1 MFRVVLVEPYYAGN
15 IGSVARLCMNF
26 DIHELVL
33 VNPHESPLSEEA
45 LKWAVNAK
53 SVLERAKIYSSL
65 KKAIEDSAIVV
76 GTTAKPHEKRSR
88 RVPIT
93 PREFATLVKDYW
105 NSDEVVSILFG
116 REPSGL
122 TNEELDLTD
131 ITVTIPTSPRYPALN
146 LSHAV
151 AIILY
156 ELYLQKAREF
166 ELTPPTEKNLRLLEK
181 NFEILAR
188 WSQRRNLPEVLHA
201 FRSVLRRGARTD
213 KEVRAIL
220 GVIGFVAR
228 KLQTRD

>member
-26 DIHELVL
+26 DIPELYL

-53 SVLERAKIYSSL
+53 PVLEQAKVFTSL
-65 KKAIEDSAIVV
+65 EKAVEGSALIV
-76 GTTAKPHEKRSR
+76 GTTAKPNEKFSR

-93 PREFATLVKDYW
+93 PREFADLVADYW
-105 NSDEVVSILFG
+105 NSKEVVSILFG

-122 TNEELDLTD
+122 TNEELELAD
-131 ITVTIPTSPRYPALN
+131 ITVTIPTSRRYPAMN

-151 AIILY
+151 AVILY
-156 ELYLQKAREF
+156 ELFLRKGEKRDVS
-166 ELTPPTEKNLRLLEK
+166 PPSAESLRLLEE
-181 NFEILAR
+181 NFERLAV
-188 WSQRRNLPEVLHA
+188 WSQRRNIKEVMHA
-201 FRSVLRRGARTD
+201 FRSILRRGARTD
-213 KEVRAIL
+213 KEVRAVL

-228 KLQTRD
+228 RLAQKN